1 MNAPEM
7 LSMEENKRL
16 LQQLLEEVQAL
27 RRQIGEVKQTRIT
40 SVFQERLYKILDEGL
55 RAGFYVVQN
64 GTFRFVN
71 DHAAKYWG
79 YSKEQLLGINS
90 MNFVH
95 SEDREWV
102 RENAIRMLRGERS
115 SPYEFRTTEADGNP
129 RWMMETVAPIEYD
142 GGRAV
147 LGISLDI
154 TEQIEA
160 RNRLAK
166 MEALEASL
174 LEAIPNAVIGLYK
187 ERIIFANEGVQT
199 ILGWNPDEVIGKT
212 PYIFCRSAQESDETS
227 MRLRF
232 ALERGKQFMAE
243 STCRRKDGSD
253 VECMIRASRV
263 GENKK
268 EKTVVITYE
277 DITDRKHAEEAYKTM
292 ARSSVAG
299 LYVVKDGKFL
309 FVNRHAAKY
318 AGYSQRELVG
328 KESISLVHPD
338 DRAKVREN
346 AMRMLRDNSYSPYEF
361 RVITKHGK
369 IRWIMEAVTLIP
381 YEGARAILGNSMD
394 ITELM
399 EAQKKVAE
407 LKALETSFLEAIP
420 HAVIGL
426 QERRII
432 FANDGV
438 ESVFGWK
445 ASELIGQSVVVLY
458 RNETD
463 GGEIARRL
471 YSTLKRRRTFSDEFH
486 CRRKDGKEIECLISA
501 SRIGDSLKHRNIVI
515 TYEDITESKQSKY
528 ELEKSREQLRNLSAH
543 LESAREEERSRIAR
557 ELHDELGQLLT
568 ALHMDIVMLNKKI
581 PPDNMY
587 LREKT
592 DSMAA
597 LVDMT
602 MRTLKKI
609 YMDLR
614 PGMLDHLGLAAAIGW
629 QAGEFE
635 KRTGIECK
643 VTFSPED
650 FEIHPDL
657 STAIF
662 RIFQETLTNVSRH
675 AGATAVTISLKNR
688 NGGLELIVKDNGK
701 GITKD
706 QLSKPDSY
714 GLIGISERAYH
725 WGGNV
730 HILGKKD
737 QGTTVKVSIPFHGK
751 EDTQC
756 QK

>member
-1 MNAPEM
+1 VPKATDILEM
-7 LSMEENKRL
+7 LSIKENKQL
-16 LQQLLEEVQAL
+16 LQQLVEEVQGL
-27 RRQIGEVKQTRIT
+27 RRQIGDLKESRIT

-55 RAGFYVVQN
+55 QAGFYIVQG

-79 YSKEQLLGINS
+79 YNKEKLLGLNS

-102 RENAIRMLRGERS
+102 RENAIKMLKGDRS

-142 GGRAV
+142 GERAV

-174 LEAIPNAVIGLYK
+174 LEAIPNAVIGLH
-187 ERIIFANEGVQT
+187 EDRIIFANEGIQT
-199 ILGWNPDEVIGKT
+199 VFGWKPEEVVGKM
-212 PYIFCRSAQESDETS
+212 PCMFYRSAQESEETS
-227 MRLRF
+227 MQLRF

-243 STCRRKDGSD
+243 VTCRRKDGSD
-253 VECMIRASRV
+253 VECTIRASRV
-263 GENKK
+263 GDDKK
-268 EKTVVITYE
+268 EKTIVITYE
-277 DITDRKHAEEAYKTM
+277 DITDRKQAEQAYRTM

-328 KESISLVHPD
+328 KKSISLVHPD
-338 DRAKVREN
+338 DREKVREN
-346 AMRMLRDNSYSPYEF
+346 TMRMLRNNSYAPYEF
-361 RVITKHGK
+361 RVITKSGA

-381 YEGARAILGNSMD
+381 YEGTRAVLGNSMD

-445 ASELIGQSVVVLY
+445 ANELIGQSVVVLY
-458 RNETD
+458 RNESERR
-463 GGEIARRL
+463 EIAKRL
-471 YSTLKRRRTFSDEFH
+471 YSTLKRQRTFSTEFP
-486 CRRKDGKEIECLISA
+486 CRRKDGRDIECLISA

-515 TYEDITESKQSKY
+515 TYEDITESKRAKY
-528 ELEKSREQLRNLSAH
+528 ELEKSRKQLRNLSAH
-543 LESAREEERSRIAR
+543 LESAREEERTRIAR
-557 ELHDELGQLLT
+557 ELHDELGQMLT
-568 ALHMDIVMLNKKI
+568 ALNMDIVMLNKKI
-581 PPDNMY
+581 PCDNAY

-592 DSMAA
+592 DSMAS
-597 LVDMT
+597 LVSMT
-602 MRTLKKI
+602 MQTLKKI

-614 PGMLDHLGLAAAIGW
+614 PGMLDHLGLTAAMGW
-629 QAGEFE
+629 QAEEFE
-635 KRTGIECK
+635 KRTGIECDIS
-643 VTFSPED
+643 FIPED
-650 FEIHPDL
+650 FEVHPDL

-675 AGATAVTISLKNR
+675 ADATAVTINLRNR
-688 NGGLELIVKDNGK
+688 NGGIELMVKDNGR
-701 GITKD
+701 GISDD

-714 GLIGISERAYH
+714 GLIGIAERAYH

-730 HILGKKD
+730 SIAGRKN

-751 EDTQC
+751 EGT
-756 QK
+756 

>member
-1 MNAPEM
+1 
-7 LSMEENKRL
+7 MEGNNQL
-16 LQQLLEEVQAL
+16 LQQLVKEVQAL
-27 RRQIGEVKQTRIT
+27 RRQMGEVKQTRIT

-55 RAGFYVVQN
+55 QAGFYVVQN

-79 YSKEQLLGINS
+79 YRKEKLLGIKS

-142 GGRAV
+142 GERAV

-174 LEAIPNAVIGLYK
+174 LEAIPNAVIGLY
-187 ERIIFANEGVQT
+187 EGRIIFANEGVQT
-199 ILGWNPDEVIGKT
+199 ILGWNPEEVIGKT
-212 PYIFCRSAQESDETS
+212 PHIFYRSAQESEETS
-227 MRLRF
+227 MRLRV
-232 ALERGKQFMAE
+232 ALERGKQFMDE
-243 STCRRKDGSD
+243 MTCRRKDGSD
-253 VECMIRASRV
+253 VECMVRASRV

-318 AGYSQRELVG
+318 AEYSQRELVG

-338 DRAKVREN
+338 DREKVREK
-346 AMRMLRDNSYSPYEF
+346 AMRMLRDNSYAPYEF
-361 RVITKHGK
+361 RVMTKHGS

-381 YEGARAILGNSMD
+381 YEGTRAVLGNSMD

-399 EAQKKVAE
+399 EAQNKVAE

-458 RNETD
+458 RNEND
-463 GGEIARRL
+463 GREIANRL
-471 YSTLKRRRTFSDEFH
+471 YTTLKRQRTFSDEFP
-486 CRRKDGKEIECLISA
+486 CRRKDGRNIECLISA

-557 ELHDELGQLLT
+557 ELHDELGQMLT
-568 ALHMDIVMLNKKI
+568 ALHMDIVILNKKI
-581 PPDNMY
+581 PPDFTY
-587 LREKT
+587 LRERT

-602 MRTLKKI
+602 MSTLKKI

-614 PGMLDHLGLAAAIGW
+614 PGMLDHLGLADAMGW
-629 QAGEFE
+629 QAEEFE

-643 VTFSPED
+643 VTFSPEEFD
-650 FEIHPDL
+650 VHPDL
-657 STAIF
+657 STALF

-675 AGATAVTISLKNR
+675 AEATSVNISLKTR
-688 NGGLELIVKDNGK
+688 NGGIELIVKDNGK
-701 GITKD
+701 GITED

-751 EDTQC
+751 EGV
-756 QK
+756 